1 MEPADYK
8 INERKWRY
16 TLMTT
21 VLYLIITHPMMF
33 KLTHRLFG
41 KVTTLAGKSGCP
53 TTAGYLFHAVVFTL
67 LLRWMMNVEK
77 K

>member
-8 INERKWRY
+8 LNERKWKY

-21 VLYLIITHPMMF
+21 VLYLIITHPLMF

-41 KVTTLAGKSGCP
+41 KVMKLAGKSGCP
-53 TTAGYLFHAVVFTL
+53 TMAGYLLHAVVFTV
-67 LLRWMMNVEK
+67 LLRMMMNIEK
-77 K
+77 

>member
-8 INERKWRY
+8 LNERKWRY

-21 VLYLIITHPMMF
+21 VLYLIITHPVMF

-41 KVTTLAGKSGCP
+41 SFMKLAGKSGCP
-53 TTAGYLFHAVVFTL
+53 TMAGYLLHAVVFTV
-67 LLRWMMNVEK
+67 LLRMMMNIEK
-77 K
+77 